1 MYDDG
6 IGNEFEEA
14 HQKGLNRGFDLGWS
28 YKGRFD
34 RQIIEDEIN
43 ALQKQ
48 CDKVSDPEAKL
59 RLLSQKQCL
68 GNVLSQIKNH
78 PCNRENITFNSW

>member
-1 MYDDG
+1 MFDDG
-6 IGNEFEEA
+6 INNDFEQA

-68 GNVLSQIKNH
+68 RNVLSQIKNH
-78 PCNRENITFNSW
+78 PSNRENITFNSW